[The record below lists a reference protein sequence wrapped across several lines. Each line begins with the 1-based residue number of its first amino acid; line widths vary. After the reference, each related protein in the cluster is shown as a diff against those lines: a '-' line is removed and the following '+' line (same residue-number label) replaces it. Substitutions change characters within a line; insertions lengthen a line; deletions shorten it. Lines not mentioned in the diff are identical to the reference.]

1 MHSSVGTTE
10 KGGKEG
16 NDLAEIS
23 SSLCDILGIIRFE
36 SNRIES
42 FAILIQTFVEIRIG
56 YSQFISINRI
66 VGREGSNLTAFKR

>member
-42 FAILIQTFVEIRIG
+42 FAILIQIFVEIRIG

>member
-16 NDLAEIS
+16 NDLAGIS
-23 SSLCDILGIIRFE
+23 SSLCDIAGIIRFE

-42 FAILIQTFVEIRIG
+42 FAILIQTFIEIRMG

>member
-56 YSQFISINRI
+56 YLQFISINRI

>member
-23 SSLCDILGIIRFE
+23 SSLCDIAGIIRFE

-56 YSQFISINRI
+56 YSQFILIELLVEKEAI
-66 VGREGSNLTAFKR
+66 

>member
-56 YSQFISINRI
+56 YSQFILIELLVEKEAI
-66 VGREGSNLTAFKR
+66 

>member
-42 FAILIQTFVEIRIG
+42 FAILIQTFIEIRMG